1 VGAEESLAIGIGHSV
16 GEDSRAAG
24 RHCIE
29 RALGG
34 RPGSAAA
41 WILAFCGGKHDPAE
55 FLHGIRT
62 VSGAPVIGGSAA
74 GIITRGVCG
83 YGGLEAAIAVFPAS
97 LGAPR
102 LIAEHELLAG
112 ELAAGKRMGESLAE
126 ATEGGEVVLLFYDS
140 VASASPHRLHPAS
153 LLVQGIH
160 EGLAG
165 REIML
170 LGAGTLSDFAL
181 TDGYVFDGQAPRKHA
196 AVAVVLPRIVA
207 ADAGILHGCIPVS
220 SFLTVTGIDGAEL
233 LELEGRPAL
242 DVLGERLSRD
252 WAKEPHID
260 LSLSVTLGQKQG
272 DIFAPYDENDYV
284 NRLILAVNRE
294 RRSVTLFEPD
304 FRAGSLVQVMSRDNG
319 LMLTSVR
326 NGTRALVD
334 RTAERERLLWL
345 YFDCAGRASGF
356 SGAEEEEAE
365 VLVAGLSA
373 ATPLIGFYSG
383 VEIAPVGGGR
393 SRSLDWTG
401 VLISLYRRGAAS

>member
-1 VGAEESLAIGIGHSV
+1 MEESLGIGIGHSV
-16 GEDSRAAG
+16 SEDSRDAG

-29 RALGG
+29 RALGE
-34 RPGSAAA
+34 RPGAAAA
-41 WILAFCGGKHDPAE
+41 WIIAFCGGKHDPVE
-55 FLHGIRT
+55 FLHGIRS
-62 VSGAPVIGGSAA
+62 VSTAPVIGGSAA
-74 GIITRGVCG
+74 GIITRAVCG
-83 YGGLEAAIAVFPAS
+83 YGGLEAAVAVFPAA

-102 LIAEHELLAG
+102 LILEHELLAG
-112 ELAAGKRMGESLAE
+112 ELAAGRRMGASLAQ
-126 ATEGGEVVLLFYDS
+126 ATAGGEVVLLFYDS

-153 LLVQGIH
+153 QLVQGIH

-165 REIML
+165 REIVL
-170 LGAGTLSDFAL
+170 LGAGTLSDFEL
-181 TDGYVFDGQAPRKHA
+181 TDGYVFDGEAPRKHS

-207 ADAGILHGCIPVS
+207 ADASILHGCIPVS

-242 DVLGERLSRD
+242 DVLGERLRRE
-252 WAKEPHID
+252 WAKDAPID

-272 DIFAPYDENDYV
+272 DIFGPYDENDYV
-284 NRLILAVNRE
+284 NRLILAVDRE
-294 RRSVTLFEPD
+294 KRSVTLFEPD
-304 FRAGSLVQVMSRDNG
+304 FRAGSQVQIMSRDNG

-326 NGTRALVD
+326 NGTRGLVD
-334 RTAERERLLWL
+334 RTQGRERLLWL

-365 VLVAGLSA
+365 VLVAGLPG

-383 VEIAPVGGGR
+383 VEIAPVGGER

-401 VLISLYRRGAAS
+401 VLVSLHLRGTAA